1 MSPSDVTARVL
12 SGHERRRPSRSLGF
26 AVLALLS
33 AGFASASLRYVA
45 PTGADTGSCTSPGS
59 PCRTLQ
65 YAVDLAA
72 VNDEIRIAAGEYTGC
87 LDHAAPAGYT
97 PATVK
102 QVVFIDKTVALR
114 GGFTTASWITPNP
127 ATNVT
132 TINAQGGCRCVFA
145 SGTLDPALTNTSPVL
160 EGLRI
165 VGGNASGLRGYLATD
180 AGGGVYVFLAQAT
193 VRNCS
198 FNGNTGSTSTKGSGG
213 GLAAYYAPLTLAN
226 TTFESNVASTVDRGN
241 GGGAF
246 VFPGPA
252 GAVLTGNT
260 FRTNTGG
267 SAAGGGGGGAAYLT
281 QMAATLSGN
290 TVDGNVAASASNA
303 AGYGGGLYSDNC
315 ALTLQDNVIRN
326 NRAGAAGPSGSGGG
340 IYLVDG
346 SLASS
351 GDQITGNT
359 GNARSSGGAGRGGGL
374 YTTSQRVGQTARVA
388 LKNTSVT
395 GNRGSAAS
403 ASDIG
408 SQGGGIYLSTSDA
421 TLSGC
426 TVENNVGS
434 VGAMAY
440 GGGLYLLDAEVRFTG
455 GVIRGNSAGAT
466 LGGGGG
472 IYVSA
477 PITRPNVGLTLA
489 DTLVEGNTAGGSQR
503 GDGGGVMV
511 ERYSPVLLV
520 GNRIVGNAANGPGGG
535 VSLGSELYD
544 ANPTFTTTVPAVV
557 LDNLIRGNR
566 SKSVS
571 YADGG
576 GGVFASWGSAGWGG
590 LVIALN
596 RVEGNTAGNDG
607 GGSAGGIQLQRSAY
621 SRIDSNLI
629 VTNTGAGRGGGI
641 ALESSDHVVIE
652 GNTVQGNTGCSA
664 CTFPGAGGMFLSGGW
679 IEVSRN
685 LVVGN
690 SASGAANEN
699 STGGGIGGNTG
710 RSWSITNN
718 IVADNTAAFG
728 SGLSFYGNLKPYP
741 FRYDLITSGLI
752 AHNTIANNHGGREG
766 VSLSSTQGPVT
777 TVTSGAAKGAT
788 LVPTYTGAGWNVGD
802 IVSLISGSTDWIT
815 TGWEAHTI
823 AAIQNNT
830 GLVLDAPL
838 QHNYGAGSLVAGTRL
853 VLVNNVIAAYPCGIH
868 AHESDTLVTG
878 VNWFGNT
885 ADVCNT
891 YVDPHLGT
899 FHYLVGVSNATTG
912 DPAFADAANGD
923 YHLTGG
929 SAAIDKGVASAVAVD
944 FDNQPRPAG
953 ALPDLGADEYASG
966 CKPVTAVTIGGA
978 ATAAIGVP
986 ASLTA
991 STSPAGATANVE
1003 LMWIPEPATGQGTAS
1018 ATYTFATTGSPV
1030 VTALARNC
1038 GGAVSASRAI
1048 GVGACGLD
1056 CTASVPATVQP
1067 GRDARFAATATAIG
1081 CTEPVEYRW
1090 SFGDEAASIQGPTA
1104 VQAYGAVGRYGWTL
1118 TVTTDAAVCVKT
1130 GEIRVEAKKG
1140 HLRRVLPPAW

>member
-1 MSPSDVTARVL
+1 MSPSTLPAPL
-12 SGHERRRPSRSLGF
+12 ASGPEPRQPWRSFRL

-45 PTGADTGSCTSPGS
+45 PIGTDAGACTASAA
-59 PCRTLQ
+59 PCRSLQ
-65 YAVDLAA
+65 YAVNQSAA
-72 VNDEIRIAAGEYTGC
+72 NDEIRIAAGEYTGV

-102 QVVFIDKTVALR
+102 QVVYIDKSVTLR
-114 GGFTTASWITPNP
+114 GGFTTANWATPNP
-127 ATNVT
+127 AANVT
-132 TINAQGGCRCVFA
+132 TINAQGGGRCVFLA
-145 SGTLDPALTNTSPVL
+145 GTLDPALTNTSPVL
-160 EGLRI
+160 DGLRI

-180 AGGGVYVFLAQAT
+180 AGGGVYASLAQAT
-193 VRNCS
+193 IRNCS
-198 FNGNTGSTSTKGSGG
+198 FNGNIASGATKGSGG
-213 GLAAYYAPLTLAN
+213 GLAAYFAPLTLAD
-226 TTFESNVASTVDRGN
+226 TTFESNVASTADRGN

-252 GAVLTGNT
+252 GAILTGNT

-267 SAAGGGGGGAAYLT
+267 SAAGGGSGGAVYLT
-281 QMAATLSGN
+281 QMAAALTGN
-290 TVDGNVAASASNA
+290 TIEGNVAASASNA
-303 AGYGGGLYSDNC
+303 AGYGGGLYAAAC
-315 ALTLQDNVIRN
+315 ALTLQDNGIRD
-326 NRAGAAGPSGSGGG
+326 NRAGADASSGSGGG

-351 GDQITGNT
+351 GDEISGNT

-374 YTTSQRVGQTARVA
+374 FATSQLAGQTARLT

-408 SQGGGIYLSTSDA
+408 SQGGGIYLNTADA
-421 TLSGC
+421 TLTGC

-472 IYVSA
+472 IYVGK
-477 PITRPNVGLTLA
+477 PIQRPGAGLTLV
-489 DTLVEGNTAGGSQR
+489 DTLVEENTAGGSQR

-544 ANPTFTTTVPAVV
+544 ADTTFTTTVPAVV
-557 LDNLIRGNR
+557 VDNLIRGNR
-566 SKSVS
+566 SRSVS

-629 VTNTGAGRGGGI
+629 LTNTGAGRGGGI

-652 GNTVQGNTGCSA
+652 GNTVRGNTGCSA
-664 CTFPGAGGMFLSGGW
+664 CTFPGAGGIFLSGNW
-679 IEVSRN
+679 IEASRN

-690 SASGAANEN
+690 SASGAANEH
-699 STGGGIGGNTG
+699 SSGGGFGGNTG
-710 RSWSITNN
+710 RSWAITNN
-718 IVADNTAAFG
+718 VIADNSAAVG
-728 SGLSFYGNLKPYP
+728 SGLSFWGNLEPYP

-752 AHNTIANNHGGREG
+752 AHNTIANNHGGGAG

-777 TVTSGAAKGAT
+777 TLTSGAAKGAT
-788 LVPTYTGAGWNVGD
+788 LVPTTTGAGWNVGD
-802 IVSLISGSTDWIT
+802 MVSLISTSSDWIT

-823 AAIQNNT
+823 AAIQGGT

-838 QHNYGAGSLVAGTRL
+838 QHSYGTGSLLAGTRL
-853 VLVNNVIAAYPCGIH
+853 VLVNNVIAGCPCGVH
-868 AHESDTLVTG
+868 ARESDTLVTG

-891 YVDPHLGT
+891 YAAPGLGT
-899 FHYLVGVSNATTG
+899 FHCLVGVSSPTTG
-912 DPAFADAANGD
+912 DPRFVDPARGD
-923 YHLTGG
+923 YHITAA
-929 SAAIDKGVASAVAVD
+929 SAAISSGVASSVTVD

-953 ALPDLGADEYASG
+953 SPPDLGADQLGGG
-966 CKPVTAVTIGGA
+966 CIAVEAVAIGGPATATVGVPVSVTAAVTPA
-978 ATAAIGVP
+978 SATAKVDVRWA
-986 ASLTA
+986 
-991 STSPAGATANVE
+991 
-1003 LMWIPEPATGQGTAS
+1003 PEPASGQGTSA
-1018 ATYTFATTGSPV
+1018 ATYTFTTPGSPV

-1038 GGAVSASRAI
+1038 GGAVSASRTI
-1048 GVGACGLD
+1048 GVGTCGLD
-1056 CTASVPATVQP
+1056 CWATVPATVQP
-1067 GRDARFAATATAIG
+1067 GRDATFAGGATATG
-1081 CTEPVEYRW
+1081 CADATEYRW
-1090 SFGDEAASIQGPTA
+1090 NFGDETAPGQGATA
-1104 VQAYGAVGRYGWTL
+1104 VHSYGAVDRYRWTL
-1118 TVTTDAAVCVKT
+1118 TATSGAAVCVKT
-1130 GEIRVEAKKG
+1130 GEIRVKAKHG
-1140 HLRRVLPPAW
+1140 HLRRVLSPAR